1 MKPPLLPILIAS
13 ALSACATQSGLPNP
27 EGRHLDG
34 SASAD
39 AQIPKPVAQ
48 IPYLPKPSASPKLE
62 TYSVVVSQLPVNSLL
77 FALARDAKINVDV
90 HPDVQG
96 VVTLNAIKQTLPQI
110 LDRIAKQVD
119 IRWSLE
125 NDVLT
130 ITPDQPY
137 LKTYRLDY
145 FNLSRNMKASVTIL
159 NSVSTGAQTGS
170 NSSANSSST
179 SIESENLNQFWKRLE
194 ANLKEMLG
202 VKEGGSTAASS
213 ATQPVTA
220 ALAQQISQSVSNKST
235 DPKSAIAMVDGLAKV
250 EKTVAQTEKTKQESA
265 PAPVQPAVASAGKL
279 PNLVILNP
287 ESGTV
292 TVRASHKEQL
302 KVAEFLAAVQSSA
315 QRQVMIEATIVE
327 VALGDQY
334 QAGVDWSKIASG
346 SGWSLGQSLL
356 GANLSAA
363 PVSALTYTS
372 GNFTATIKMLE
383 QFGRTRVLSS
393 PKIIALN
400 NQTAV
405 MKVVEE
411 QVYFTLEL
419 EEDKNTDGVV
429 TGRTYTS
436 TLHTV
441 PVGLVMQVT
450 PQISEGGSISMNVR
464 PTITNISSYVEDPAV
479 ALISQNSN
487 KPVQSLIP
495 VLQVREFDSTLKI
508 SSGQAAVL
516 GGLIQDKQTNSRQGV
531 PGLSR
536 VPWLGDA
543 FSYRD
548 DKVSKIELVVF
559 LRPII
564 VHENGVNGEQSAY
577 KQFMP
582 AGDYFNVPE
591 DHQLSAFQSGSVP
604 LPAKVA
610 P

>member
-1 MKPPLLPILIAS
+1 MKPPLLPILIVS

-27 EGRHLDG
+27 EGRHLD
-34 SASAD
+34 ASAAVD
-39 AQIPKPVAQ
+39 AQIPKPVVQ
-48 IPYLPKPSASPKLE
+48 IPYLPKPSTSPKHE

-119 IRWSLE
+119 IRWSLD
-125 NDVLT
+125 NGVLT

-194 ANLKEMLG
+194 TNLKEMLG
-202 VKEGGSTAASS
+202 VKDGAAVASS

-220 ALAQQISQSVSNKST
+220 AVAQQISQSLSNKAT
-235 DPKSAIAMVDGLAKV
+235 DPKSAIAMADGLAKV
-250 EKTVAQTEKTKQESA
+250 EKTVAQIEKTKQESQPA
-265 PAPVQPAVASAGKL
+265 PAQPAVAAASKL

-363 PVSALTYTS
+363 PVSALSYTS

-393 PKIIALN
+393 PKVIALN

-411 QVYFTLEL
+411 QVYFTLQL

-508 SSGQAAVL
+508 SSGQSAVL

-536 VPWLGDA
+536 VPLLGDA

-582 AGDYFNVPE
+582 AGDYFNMPE